1 MAIQL
6 RPHQQA
12 AVKTCKAKD
21 FGTITDTC
29 GSGKSYIEDELIF
42 DAFDNGANVVIYGAH
57 RLDLILQQK
66 RSLLRYGAARHN
78 PYIYNDNRKDFII
91 LEVSS
96 AIRNN
101 IIDENTHTVTEVGH
115 DNTTTISEI
124 TAVIND
130 AFLHDQKLLIYFCFA
145 SAERL
150 YSALQG
156 VKKKANLVVMDE
168 AHYGNMS
175 INETDQDFNR
185 HLFRN
190 VTERMYFFTA
200 TPTDLTLK
208 YCGLE
213 VMPVIHQYNYG
224 DALKDKTVLPFTVH
238 WLTDADDE

>member
-12 AVKTCKAKD
+12 AVKACKAKD
-21 FGTITDTC
+21 FGTVTDTC

-78 PYIYNDNRKDFII
+78 PYIYDNTRKDFII

-96 AIRNN
+96 ADR
-101 IIDENTHTVTEVGH
+101 DH
-115 DNTTTISEI
+115 DSTTTITEI
-124 TAVIND
+124 QAAIRNAID
-130 AFLHDQKLLIYFCFA
+130 ADQKLLIYVCFA

-156 VKKKANLVVMDE
+156 VNKKANLVVMDE

-175 INETDQDFNR
+175 INEADQDFNR

-238 WLTDADDE
+238 WLTDADE

>member
-12 AVKTCKAKD
+12 AVKACKTKD
-21 FGTITDTC
+21 FGTVTDTC

-78 PYIYNDNRKDFII
+78 PYIYDDTRKDFII

-96 AIRNN
+96 ADR
-101 IIDENTHTVTEVGH
+101 DH
-115 DNTTTISEI
+115 DSTTTITEI
-124 TAVIND
+124 QAAIRNAID
-130 AFLHDQKLLIYFCFA
+130 ADQKLLIYVCFA

-156 VKKKANLVVMDE
+156 VSKKANLVVMDE

-175 INETDQDFNR
+175 INDADQDFNR

-238 WLTDADDE
+238 WLTDADE

>member
-12 AVKTCKAKD
+12 AVKACKAKD
-21 FGTITDTC
+21 FGTVTDTC

-66 RSLLRYGAARHN
+66 RSLLRYGAVRHN

-96 AIRNN
+96 ADR
-101 IIDENTHTVTEVGH
+101 DH
-115 DNTTTISEI
+115 DSTTTITEI
-124 TAVIND
+124 QAAIRNAID
-130 AFLHDQKLLIYFCFA
+130 ADQKLLIYVCFA

-156 VKKKANLVVMDE
+156 VNKKANLVVMDE

-175 INETDQDFNR
+175 INEADQDFNR

-208 YCGLE
+208 FYGLE

-238 WLTDADDE
+238 WLTDADE

>member
-12 AVKTCKAKD
+12 AVKACKAKD
-21 FGTITDTC
+21 FGTVTDTC

-78 PYIYNDNRKDFII
+78 PYIYNDTRKDFII

-96 AIRNN
+96 ADR
-101 IIDENTHTVTEVGH
+101 DH
-115 DNTTTISEI
+115 DSTTTITEI
-124 TAVIND
+124 QAAIRNAID
-130 AFLHDQKLLIYFCFA
+130 ADQKLLIYVCFA

-156 VKKKANLVVMDE
+156 VSKKADLIVMDE

-175 INETDQDFNR
+175 INEADQDFNR

-238 WLTDADDE
+238 WLTDADEE

>member
-1 MAIQL
+1 MTIQL

-12 AVKTCKAKD
+12 AVKACKAKD
-21 FGTITDTC
+21 FGTVTDTC

-96 AIRNN
+96 ADR
-101 IIDENTHTVTEVGH
+101 DH
-115 DNTTTISEI
+115 DSTTTITEI
-124 TAVIND
+124 QAAIRKAID
-130 AFLHDQKLLIYFCFA
+130 ADQKLLIYVCFA

-156 VKKKANLVVMDE
+156 VSKKADLVVMDE

-175 INETDQDFNR
+175 INEADQDFNR

-238 WLTDADDE
+238 WLTDADE

>member
-12 AVKTCKAKD
+12 AVKACKAKD
-21 FGTITDTC
+21 FGTVTDTC

-78 PYIYNDNRKDFII
+78 PYIYDNTRKDFII

-96 AIRNN
+96 ADR
-101 IIDENTHTVTEVGH
+101 DH
-115 DNTTTISEI
+115 DSTTTITEI
-124 TAVIND
+124 QSAIRNAIDT
-130 AFLHDQKLLIYFCFA
+130 DQKLLIYVCFA

-156 VKKKANLVVMDE
+156 VNKKANLVVMDE

-175 INETDQDFNR
+175 INEADQDFNR

-238 WLTDADDE
+238 WLTDADE

>member
-6 RPHQQA
+6 KPHQQA
-12 AVKTCKAKD
+12 AVKACKAKD
-21 FGTITDTC
+21 FGTVTDTC

-96 AIRNN
+96 ADR
-101 IIDENTHTVTEVGH
+101 DH
-115 DNTTTISEI
+115 DSTTTITEI
-124 TAVIND
+124 QAAIRKAID
-130 AFLHDQKLLIYFCFA
+130 ADQKLLIYVCFA

-156 VKKKANLVVMDE
+156 VSKKADLVVMDE

-175 INETDQDFNR
+175 INEADQDFNR

-238 WLTDADDE
+238 WLTDADE

>member
-12 AVKTCKAKD
+12 AVKACKAKD
-21 FGTITDTC
+21 FGTVTDTC

-78 PYIYNDNRKDFII
+78 PYIYDNTRKDFII

-96 AIRNN
+96 ADR
-101 IIDENTHTVTEVGH
+101 DH
-115 DNTTTISEI
+115 DSTTTITEI
-124 TAVIND
+124 QAAIRNAID
-130 AFLHDQKLLIYFCFA
+130 ADQKLLIYVCFA

-156 VKKKANLVVMDE
+156 VNKKANLVVMDE

-175 INETDQDFNR
+175 INEADQDFNR

-208 YCGLE
+208 YYGLE

-238 WLTDADDE
+238 WLTDADE

>member
-12 AVKTCKAKD
+12 AVKACKTKD
-21 FGTITDTC
+21 FGTVTDTC

-78 PYIYNDNRKDFII
+78 PYIYDDTRKDFII

-96 AIRNN
+96 ADR
-101 IIDENTHTVTEVGH
+101 DH
-115 DNTTTISEI
+115 DSTTTITEI
-124 TAVIND
+124 QAAIRNAID
-130 AFLHDQKLLIYFCFA
+130 ADQKLLIYVCFA

-156 VKKKANLVVMDE
+156 VSKKANLVVMDE

-175 INETDQDFNR
+175 INDADQDFNR

-238 WLTDADDE
+238 WLTDVDE

>member
-12 AVKTCKAKD
+12 AVKACKSKD
-21 FGTITDTC
+21 FGTVTDTC

-78 PYIYNDNRKDFII
+78 PYIYDDTRKDFII

-96 AIRNN
+96 ADR
-101 IIDENTHTVTEVGH
+101 DH
-115 DNTTTISEI
+115 DSTTTIAEI
-124 TAVIND
+124 QAAIRNAID
-130 AFLHDQKLLIYFCFA
+130 ADQKLLIYVCFA

-156 VKKKANLVVMDE
+156 VNKKANLVVMDE

-175 INETDQDFNR
+175 INEADQDFNR

-238 WLTDADDE
+238 WLTDADGE

>member
-12 AVKTCKAKD
+12 AVKACKSKD
-21 FGTITDTC
+21 FGTVTDTC

-78 PYIYNDNRKDFII
+78 PYIYDDTRKDFII

-96 AIRNN
+96 ADR
-101 IIDENTHTVTEVGH
+101 DH
-115 DNTTTISEI
+115 DSTTTIAEI
-124 TAVIND
+124 QAAIRNAID
-130 AFLHDQKLLIYFCFA
+130 ADQKLLIYVCFA

-156 VKKKANLVVMDE
+156 VNKKANLVVMDE

-175 INETDQDFNR
+175 INEADQDFNR

-238 WLTDADDE
+238 WLTDADE

>member
-12 AVKTCKAKD
+12 AVKACKAKD
-21 FGTITDTC
+21 FGTVTDTC

-78 PYIYNDNRKDFII
+78 PYIYDNTRKDFII

-96 AIRNN
+96 ADRDHDSTTIITEIQAAIRNA
-101 IIDENTHTVTEVGH
+101 ID
-115 DNTTTISEI
+115 
-124 TAVIND
+124 A
-130 AFLHDQKLLIYFCFA
+130 DQKLLIYVCFA

-156 VKKKANLVVMDE
+156 VNKKANLVVMDE

-175 INETDQDFNR
+175 INEADQDFNR

-238 WLTDADDE
+238 WLTDADE

>member
-12 AVKTCKAKD
+12 AVKVCKAKD
-21 FGTITDTC
+21 FGTVTDTC

-78 PYIYNDNRKDFII
+78 PYIYDDTRKDFII

-96 AIRNN
+96 ADR
-101 IIDENTHTVTEVGH
+101 DH
-115 DNTTTISEI
+115 DSTTTIREI
-124 TAVIND
+124 QAVIRNAID
-130 AFLHDQKLLIYFCFA
+130 ADQKLLIYVCFA

-156 VKKKANLVVMDE
+156 INKKADLVVMDE

-175 INETDQDFNR
+175 INEADQDFNR

-238 WLTDADDE
+238 WLTDADE